1 MARIAIVGGGILGL
15 MAGRALA
22 GGGQEVTLL
31 ETGQTGREASWAS
44 AGIIAAR
51 APWTTTATGRLQ
63 SMSADLWPPFAAELG
78 AETGIDIEFRMN
90 GCFYPAFNDEDA
102 RALERDAGEAGRLG
116 LALEFVSGA
125 VLRAAEP
132 ALGPAVVAGLMGPG
146 GNVENRRLVRALDV
160 AARRAGVTIRTG
172 VQVESVLQRGGVVA
186 GVRTND
192 GTTFDAEVVV
202 IAAGAWSSTIDGVVN
217 RPRVVPQ
224 RGQILA
230 LRGPSPALRRVVMK
244 ADDPY
249 LVPRLDGRI
258 IVGATREFVGFDR
271 STTAGGIAWL
281 LGSAIEMIPGMAGA
295 EIAEI
300 WTGFRPVSLDGTP
313 AIGETALRGLFYC
326 TGHGP
331 SGISPAPATI
341 ALLTALVE
349 GRAPPL
355 DPAVFSPRRFPA

>member
-1 MARIAIVGGGILGL
+1 MVRIAIVGGGILGL

-22 GGGQEVTLL
+22 STGHVVTLL

-51 APWTTTATGRLQ
+51 APWTTTATGKLQ
-63 SMSADLWPPFAAELG
+63 SISADLWSPFAEELG

-90 GCFYPAFNDEDA
+90 GCFYPAFNDDEA
-102 RALERDAGEAGRLG
+102 RALERDARDAARLG
-116 LALEFVSGA
+116 LTLEFASGPT
-125 VLRAAEP
+125 LRAAEP
-132 ALGPAVVAGLMGPG
+132 ALGPAIVAGLMGPG

-160 AARRAGVTIRTG
+160 AARRAGVTIQTG
-172 VQVESVLQRGGVVA
+172 VHVESISQHGGILA

-192 GTTFDAEVVV
+192 GSSIDADVVV
-202 IAAGAWSSTIDGVVN
+202 IAAGAWSSAIDGVVN

-230 LRGPSPALRRVVMK
+230 VRGASPPLRRVVMK

-271 STTAGGIAWL
+271 STTAGGVAWL
-281 LGSAIEMIPGMAGA
+281 LGSAVEMIPGLARA

-300 WTGFRPVSLDGTP
+300 WTGFRPVSVDGTP
-313 AIGETALRGLFYC
+313 VIGETELRGLFYC

-349 GRAPPL
+349 ERRPPL
-355 DPAVFSPRRFPA
+355 DPTVFSPRRFPA